1 MVSIG
6 AMVIAFLGLILNTR
20 KETRTDAAESAKI
33 QTKLDNLITGVT
45 DIRVEIRAMQGTIGD
60 HSERLAKVES
70 RAESNTHRL
79 DALEVD
85 GNRATGSIL
94 TDFNSLQKS
103 VLDGRTEDRS
113 TQKAFVLNDEND
125 NFQSTVPDDKA
136 KQSAGTFH
144 TWQDDKDNPQQQ
156 L

>member
-1 MVSIG
+1 METSVMVSIG

-79 DALEVD
+79 DALE
-85 GNRATGSIL
+85 G
-94 TDFNSLQKS
+94 K
-103 VLDGRTEDRS
+103 
-113 TQKAFVLNDEND
+113 K
-125 NFQSTVPDDKA
+125 
-136 KQSAGTFH
+136 
-144 TWQDDKDNPQQQ
+144 
-156 L
+156 